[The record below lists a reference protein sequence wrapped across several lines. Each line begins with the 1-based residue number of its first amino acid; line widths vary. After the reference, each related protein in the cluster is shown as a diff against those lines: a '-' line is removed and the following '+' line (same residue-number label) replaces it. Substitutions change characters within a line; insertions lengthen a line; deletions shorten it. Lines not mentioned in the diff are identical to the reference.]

1 MAFGRAFLCHQYEG
15 AKHNGMSD
23 RGFLFL
29 FSLLMIVVGL
39 GSVVWLFATR
49 QADTVDGLFLIL
61 TALLIVVAFGLYVMY
76 AIHRAMEA
84 VAPPPAQTAKAGAA
98 APAAKRTPTPAAQA

>member
-1 MAFGRAFLCHQYEG
+1 MAFGRRFSRHQFEG

-39 GSVVWLFATR
+39 GSAVWLFATG
-49 QADTVDGLFLIL
+49 QAGTVDGLFLVL
-61 TALLIVVAFGLYVMY
+61 TALLIAVVFGMYVLY
-76 AIHRAMEA
+76 AIHRALEA
-84 VAPPPAQTAKAGAA
+84 ATPKPAPAVKAA
-98 APAAKRTPTPAAQA
+98 APAAKRAPAPAAQA

>member
-1 MAFGRAFLCHQYEG
+1 MAFGGRFFCHQFEG

-39 GSVVWLFATR
+39 GSAVWLFATG
-49 QADTVDGLFLIL
+49 QAGTVDGLFLVL
-61 TALLIVVAFGLYVMY
+61 TALLIAVVFGMYVMY
-76 AIHRAMEA
+76 AIHRALEA
-84 VAPPPAQTAKAGAA
+84 ATPPPAAKAA
-98 APAAKRTPTPAAQA
+98 APAAKRAPAPVAQA